1 MTHARAP
8 DAFDIIQALL
18 RRAPNVD
25 AVEFVGAGPLEDLLT
40 DPRTDQELFARVE
53 QAVAQDARLA
63 LALSHVW
70 VGASVNNDYQR
81 DRLLTLGARDL
92 SAGPAPGSS
101 ASE

>member
-81 DRLLTLGARDL
+81 DRLLTLGARDQ